1 MINFTKK
8 RLPLSVKSVSEH
20 GNTFFVCFAAHK
32 RNHKI
37 SCKIIS
43 CFKVINVI
51 FPETSFNLEEYEKLK
66 TMLRTEPACFIE
78 LEQIWLT
85 PSLTFEGGCF
95 PYATSNG
102 TTFSDTFRYSDLR
115 RVQHQ
120 WKNQKNRCRFFLHPL
135 RCS

>member
-20 GNTFFVCFAAHK
+20 GNTFFVCFDAHK
-32 RNHKI
+32 RNN
-37 SCKIIS
+37 KIIS

-85 PSLTFEGGCF
+85 PSLTFEGEVFYVC
-95 PYATSNG
+95 
-102 TTFSDTFRYSDLR
+102 D
-115 RVQHQ
+115 
-120 WKNQKNRCRFFLHPL
+120 
-135 RCS
+135 

>member
-20 GNTFFVCFAAHK
+20 GNTFFVCFDAHQ

-85 PSLTFEGGCF
+85 PSLTFEGEVFYVC
-95 PYATSNG
+95 
-102 TTFSDTFRYSDLR
+102 D
-115 RVQHQ
+115 
-120 WKNQKNRCRFFLHPL
+120 
-135 RCS
+135 